1 MSQESL
7 KLLVILGSNRPGRFG
22 ERVGQW
28 VLDSLETFPQF
39 EVDFADLANLDLGL
53 SLSAHHPRTGIYE
66 GGAKELAARLGAA
79 DAFIIVTPE
88 YNHGYPAILKH
99 AIDSVYAEWFAKAG
113 AIVSYGAAS
122 GGLRASEQIRQ
133 VLAELRTHII
143 RNGIAISGAS
153 QKIKEDGTWIGVE
166 DMNPAFKS
174 VVDELIWWASALKTA
189 RKTMAYPA

>member
-1 MSQESL
+1 MSQMPL
-7 KLLVILGSNRPGRFG
+7 NLLVIVGSNRPGRLG

-28 VLDSLETFPQF
+28 VNKSLRAYPQF
-39 EVDFADLANLDLGL
+39 KVDVADLANMDLGS
-53 SLSAHHPRTGIYE
+53 SLSVHHPRTGIYE
-66 GGAKELAARLGAA
+66 GGAKELARKLNSA

-99 AIDSVYAEWFAKAG
+99 AIDSIYAEWFTKAG

-133 VLAELRTHII
+133 VLAELRTHIT

-153 QKIKEDGTWIGVE
+153 QKISEDGTWIGAD
-166 DMNPAFKS
+166 DMAPAFKS
-174 VVDELIWWASALKTA
+174 VVEELYWWGSALKMA
-189 RKTMAYPA
+189 RQNLAFPA